1 MLAHEL
7 RRPTTCWVSE
17 RWPTKTVL
25 RFSDIR
31 QAPAGTLV
39 ALLSEAYAPLL
50 SLAGDSGRGEMA
62 KWQEFD
68 DLAYSSSVVGRC
80 VFLSWSDDTIA
91 GFGSFDPRGAPQ
103 FGTVGHH
110 CVLPS
115 FQRKGFGRLQLQ
127 EIVDRLASSRRLNCV
142 HLLSGFRSSRR
153 RGESMSCFT
162 LRCPD
167 EAPGKG
173 IPTLKSF
180 TI

>member
-1 MLAHEL
+1 
-7 RRPTTCWVSE
+7 
-17 RWPTKTVL
+17 VL

-127 EIVDRLASSRRLNCV
+127 EIVDRLTSSRTTELRA
-142 HLLSGFRSSRR
+142 S
-153 RGESMSCFT
+153 T
-162 LRCPD
+162 L
-167 EAPGKG
+167 G
-173 IPTLKSF
+173 IPFFAPARRIYELLHFEVSGRSAWERDPNVEIVHYMRRSTSGSL
-180 TI
+180 